1 MGAWTRACLTAASMG
16 VLASA
21 GAVFSGETVEASSS
35 PVQAA
40 SDSQQALLGQYCVR
54 CHNQRARTGGLALD
68 TFDLARV
75 GEDASTWEKVVR
87 KLRAGM
93 MPPPGQPR
101 PDRTTVDRFASWLET
116 ELDRSA
122 AAAPNAGRTEAMHR
136 LNRAEYRNVIRD
148 LLSVEIDVASLL
160 PADDASYGFDNMAG
174 VLRFSPLLLEK
185 YLVAAG
191 RVSRIAVGIPPTA
204 PNFDVFRVPDDLPQD
219 DRLEGLPFGT
229 RGGTLIR
236 YYFPVDG
243 EYVVRVRLARQTAG
257 QDYDIPRYDVPQE
270 LEVSV
275 DGEPLQVFTLA
286 PTAPLEV
293 GTRANY
299 GGGGGGLQRLRTP
312 PPGTSQPAPPAS
324 QPPAQQPRRG
334 GGMGA
339 TRHLLDSDWQVRF
352 SAKAGRRNLAVT
364 WLNRTPALLETRVQP
379 YLNPLPTG
387 SNMWTPRKGAYVKSV
402 EVSGPFQPTGSGDT
416 SSRERIFV
424 CRPMSASDEAACA
437 KTILSAL
444 ARPAFRR
451 PVVDADIQP
460 LLEAYRAGRAKGSF
474 DQGIALGIQ
483 RLLVSPEFLFRFEV
497 EPAGVEAGA
506 PYRISDLDL
515 ASRLSFFLWSSV
527 PDDELLDVAVRGDL
541 RQPAVLD
548 EQLRRML
555 ADRRATALIDNFVG
569 QWLFLRNVPA
579 LRPDPA
585 KDPDFDQSLRQAL
598 QRETELFVES
608 LIREDRSVLELLTAK
623 YTFLNERLAKHYQ
636 IPNVQGTHFRR
647 VTIPDDNPRAGI
659 LGHGSLLA
667 VTSEANRTSPVKR
680 GKWVLENLLGVPPPD
695 PPANVPALEEDG
707 GSVAVTM
714 RERLAEHRQN
724 PVCASCHSLM
734 DPIGLALENFDQAGR
749 WRSVDE
755 GSDSR
760 KSVFVPIDASGV
772 SPDGEAFVGPA
783 GLRQALLNR
792 SERIVTTVVEKL
804 LTYALGRGVEYYDA
818 PAIRSIVREAAR
830 NDFRFSS
837 LITGVVRS
845 LPFQMRQA
853 GSDVTQVAS
862 AVR

>member
-21 GAVFSGETVEASSS
+21 GAVFPGETVEASSS
-35 PVQAA
+35 RIQAA
-40 SDSQQALLGQYCVR
+40 SESQQALLGQYCVS

-160 PADDASYGFDNMAG
+160 PADDASYGFDNIAG

-191 RVSRIAVGIPPTA
+191 RVSRIAVGIAPTA

-219 DRLEGLPFGT
+219 DRLEDLPFGT

-257 QDYDIPRYDVPQE
+257 QDYDIPRYDVPQQ

-275 DGEPLQVFTLA
+275 DGKPLQLFTLA
-286 PTAPLEV
+286 PSVPRPV
-293 GTRANY
+293 GTRTDY
-299 GGGGGGLQRLRTP
+299 SVPRP
-312 PPGTSQPAPPAS
+312 STSQPAQPAARS
-324 QPPAQQPRRG
+324 APQPVQPAAQPAQPAAPPTQPARQPRRG

-339 TRHLLDSDWQVRF
+339 TRHLLDADWEVRF
-352 SAKAGRRNLAVT
+352 SAKAGRREIAVA

-402 EVSGPFQPTGSGDT
+402 EVSGPFQPTGPGNT
-416 SSRERIFV
+416 PSRRRIFV
-424 CRPMSASDEAACA
+424 CRPTTPSDEAPCA
-437 KTILSAL
+437 KMILSNL
-444 ARPAFRR
+444 ARRAFRR
-451 PVVDADIQP
+451 PPVDADIQP
-460 LLEAYRAGRAKGSF
+460 LLEAYRDGRAKGSF

-483 RLLVSPEFLFRFEV
+483 RLLVSPEFLFRVEV

-506 PYRISDLDL
+506 PYRVSDLEL

-548 EQLRRML
+548 EQVRRML
-555 ADRRATALIDNFVG
+555 ADRRAQALIDNFFG

-598 QRETELFVES
+598 RRETELFVES
-608 LIREDRSVLELLTAK
+608 IIREDRSALDLLTAK

-636 IPNVQGTHFRR
+636 IPNVQGAHFRR

-680 GKWVLENLLGVPPPD
+680 GKWILENLLGVPPPD
-695 PPANVPALEEDG
+695 PPANVPPLEENQ
-707 GSVAVTM
+707 GSLAVTM
-714 RERLAEHRQN
+714 RERMEEHRKN
-724 PVCASCHSLM
+724 P
-734 DPIGLALENFDQAGR
+734 
-749 WRSVDE
+749 
-755 GSDSR
+755 
-760 KSVFVPIDASGV
+760 
-772 SPDGEAFVGPA
+772 
-783 GLRQALLNR
+783 GLRQ
-792 SERIVTTVVEKL
+792 
-804 LTYALGRGVEYYDA
+804 
-818 PAIRSIVREAAR
+818 
-830 NDFRFSS
+830 
-837 LITGVVRS
+837 
-845 LPFQMRQA
+845 LPLVDGSA
-853 GSDVTQVAS
+853 GAGP
-862 AVR
+862 